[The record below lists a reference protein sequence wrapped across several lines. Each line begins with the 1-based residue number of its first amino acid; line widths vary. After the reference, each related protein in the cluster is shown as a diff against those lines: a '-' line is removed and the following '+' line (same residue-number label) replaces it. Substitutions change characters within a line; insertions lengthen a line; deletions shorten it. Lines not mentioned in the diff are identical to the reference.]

1 MQGRVD
7 TMGSSDRTNS
17 SSRVSRG
24 RGSKLCIS
32 AWCWAGGIRRLRSAE
47 VSFCSPIQKWKTTRV
62 RLSLTEEA
70 RSILSR
76 SNKPDNNKK
85 KNGGIIPKGRRNLV
99 THERFSLLPLRS
111 QCSVLGWGW
120 LFFFLYFLYF
130 FFLSAQTSCE
140 AGRVLLYFLL
150 LRSSCL
156 QSLIDCGHLIP
167 L

>member
-1 MQGRVD
+1 MD
-7 TMGSSDRTNS
+7 TTGSGDRTIS

-32 AWCWAGGIRRLRSAE
+32 AWCWAGGVRRLRSAE

-120 LFFFLYFLYF
+120 LFFFLFFGIFCIF
-130 FFLSAQTSCE
+130 FFFQHKQVAKQDGCCCIFSFCE
-140 AGRVLLYFLL
+140 AAA
-150 LRSSCL
+150 SSR
-156 QSLIDCGHLIP
+156 
-167 L
+167 